1 MDFGRASAQFAIRGQ
16 ARSTRP
22 SLRSTRNLASVSIGA
37 VSCLTVVGERNVAR
51 GSWGVSSRTAY
62 PRRLS
67 CAYLRWG
74 ALAATAAASAAD
86 LGVLASGLVDVV
98 AEAQDQVEILLLGQ
112 SGMSA
117 VEPVLVV
124 LAGPHADP
132 QGFAAPGRPRR
143 GEPPDGR
150 RAGRRLEAVPV
161 ALAWVQAAGDGC
173 ARGVVTDAFGP
184 DQAPVDD
191 PGEPFVTGDLEAH
204 VAGAVQAA
212 DVRPQRRRARPGE
225 SGHHPAVEDPAG
237 NEPRSPAG
245 RRRDPGRENERR
257 CRRSASGQELPP
269 LHQMLFPRATVHM
282 LLTLGLH
289 LPATVKVL

>member
-51 GSWGVSSRTAY
+51 SSWGVSSRTAY

-150 RAGRRLEAVPV
+150 RAGRSLEAVPV

-191 PGEPFVTGDLEAH
+191 PGEPSSRAISRRTWPERSRPPTCVH
-204 VAGAVQAA
+204 SVAELGPASPAIT
-212 DVRPQRRRARPGE
+212 PQSKIPPATSRGRRRAADEIPGGRT
-225 SGHHPAVEDPAG
+225 SVAAAAAPAAR
-237 NEPRSPAG
+237 NS
-245 RRRDPGRENERR
+245 RRFTR
-257 CRRSASGQELPP
+257 CSFRGPP
-269 LHQMLFPRATVHM
+269 CTCC
-282 LLTLGLH
+282 
-289 LPATVKVL
+289 